1 MLLHRLTTLTAAAL
15 MTAVLVMPAL
25 AQTKQRIDKAADLP
39 RFTYKIDGKL
49 EDVVRDEAKFRPFA
63 AQLRKDIDSVL
74 AKYDIADKA
83 TERQLLGTLVQ
94 LDWLEGRYDDAMK
107 RAARVRELEEKPS
120 DKITSGMLL
129 RAMDGARRKTGS
141 TTSPA
146 YVEETGRLL
155 AAELKSMPYPT
166 VANTI
171 KEVNRS
177 AELVGENLVLGQIR
191 DVLQPTVDKAGSLSS
206 DLAPAIVSSRYVLV
220 TRLPLKQTLIATY
233 GGYLAANK
241 VDKPDI
247 WAARDVALPP
257 GRAYAPVN
265 VAVWDSGVD
274 TALFPGRVVTDGGKP
289 AVIAFDLRSDPA
301 TGELY
306 PIPADLKSRIPQ
318 LKSTLKGL
326 SDLQSNIDSPEA
338 TAVKQML
345 STMKPDEYKKTMEDI
360 GLAGNYIHG
369 THVAGITM
377 AGNPYARLV
386 TARIEFDHKLIPDPC
401 PSRELVDKGAKAQ
414 QAYVDFM
421 KKHNV
426 RVANMSWGGS
436 VKGYEEALELC
447 NIGKTAD
454 ERKAIAREYF
464 DIELAAFKKAIASA
478 PDILFVTSAGNSNS
492 DATFVEAYPAGVV
505 APNMISV
512 GAVDKAGDE
521 ASFTS
526 YGPTVAVHANGYQ
539 VESVIPGG
547 EKLAESGTSMSSP
560 QVANLAAKILAVNPK
575 LKPAEVIAIIR
586 DTADKTADGRRVL
599 VNPAKAVAAAEAK
612 ARAA

>member
-39 RFTYKIDGKL
+39 RFTYPIDGKL

-63 AQLRKDIDSVL
+63 AQLRKDIESVL

-206 DLAPAIVSSRYVLV
+206 DLAPAIVSSRYLLV
-220 TRLPLKQTLIATY
+220 TRLPLKQTLISTY
-233 GGYLAANK
+233 GSYLAANK

-257 GRAYAPVN
+257 GRNYPPVN

-274 TALFPGRVVTDGGKP
+274 TALFPGRVVIDGGKP

-338 TAVKQML
+338 TAVKQLL
-345 STMKPDEYKKTMEDI
+345 STMKPDEYKKTIEEI

-401 PSRELVDKGAKAQ
+401 PSRELTEKGARAV

-421 KKHNV
+421 KKNDV

-436 VKGYEEALELC
+436 VKGYEQTLELC

-464 DIELAAFKKAIASA
+464 DIELAAFRKAIASA

-492 DATFVEAYPAGVV
+492 DSTFVEAYPAGVV

-512 GAVDKAGDE
+512 GAVDRAGDE

-526 YGPTVAVHANGYQ
+526 YGPTVVVHANGYQ

-547 EKLAESGTSMSSP
+547 ETLAESGTSMSSP

-586 DTADKTADGRRVL
+586 DTAETTADGRRVL
-599 VNPAKAVAAAEAK
+599 VNPAKAVAVAEAK
-612 ARAA
+612 A